1 MPVVVFGLCPRKVAC
16 NSIGRSFNKGRK
28 RCNSNDLNSKFEIV
42 VGELH
47 AKLGVGTGMRGVRGP
62 PTAQHGPTKNAR
74 PDTSIHSF
82 TATLPKVI

>member
-1 MPVVVFGLCPRKVAC
+1 MWRAPEGPEGLAAVLVGGGTVLPRVASRKLAC

-62 PTAQHGPTKNAR
+62 PTGTQSSPA
-74 PDTSIHSF
+74 
-82 TATLPKVI
+82 

>member
-1 MPVVVFGLCPRKVAC
+1 MWRAPEGPEGLAAVLVGGGTVLPRVASRKLAC

-47 AKLGVGTGMRGVRGP
+47 AKLVGV
-62 PTAQHGPTKNAR
+62 AR
-74 PDTSIHSF
+74 
-82 TATLPKVI
+82 KVAAKRAGGQSG